1 MSKGTLNKVCLIGR
15 IGKDP
20 ELKYTSGG
28 SAICNFTLATDDSYT
43 KDATEVAVTD
53 WHRCVAW
60 RKLAEICGQYLKKGA
75 LVYVEGKLK
84 SRSYGDG
91 DAKKYVTEIVVG
103 EMTMLGE
110 KKEKESEPQP
120 IDDMEFLK

>member
-43 KDATEVAVTD
+43 KDGKDVAVTD

-84 SRSYGDG
+84 SRSYGEG
-91 DAKKYVTEIVVG
+91 DAKKYVTEILVN
-103 EMTMLGE
+103 EMTLVCE

-120 IDDMEFLK
+120 IDDMEF